1 MSMKIV
7 DLRMLSNI
15 QETQTV
21 DDEQVI
27 ITHQL
32 VLVKIECGTTADLPS
47 MHYTTLSDNPLGTV
61 TFAQG
66 SEAHIITDNTK
77 YCLMDNGTT
86 DGLWVIQ
93 DEASR
98 MNVYT
103 KPEVD
108 QLLQDMAD
116 SQANID
122 LAQDEITNRNQ
133 DLLAEIIDSG
143 AKNKIEMTHAAGSV
157 TRNGVTCTWDP
168 DAGTMTLSGTHTSS
182 DPASIFEFYSGNAV
196 DQRVLPA
203 GTYHLSGCIPGGSTA
218 TYRAALTS
226 ISGAV
231 DTGNGA
237 TFTISEPTYGAYR
250 ILISG
255 NCDFS
260 TPAVFYPMVTPQD
273 AYDISDAFE
282 PYCPSLQELYQMVK
296 SYHS

>member
-1 MSMKIV
+1 MSMQIL
-7 DLRMLSNI
+7 DLTMLSNI

-21 DDEQVI
+21 GDEEVV

-47 MHYTTLSDNPLGTV
+47 MHYTTLSDNPQGTV

-66 SEAHIITDNTK
+66 SEAHIITNNTK

-103 KPEVD
+103 KDETD
-108 QLLQDMAD
+108 QLLEDMAD
-116 SQANID
+116 SQANVD
-122 LAQDEITNRNQ
+122 LAQDALINRNE
-133 DLLAEIIDSG
+133 DLLAEIIDTG
-143 AKNKIEMTHAAGSV
+143 AKNKIEMTHASGSI

-168 DAGTMTLSGTHTSS
+168 DAGTMTLTGSHVAADS
-182 DPASIFEFYSGNAV
+182 AAIFEFYSGNAV
-196 DQRVLPA
+196 DQRVLKA
-203 GTYHLSGCIPGGSTA
+203 GTYRITGCPTGGSTS
-218 TYRAALTS
+218 TYRAALTQ

-237 TFTISEPTYGAYR
+237 TFTLANDQYGAYR
-250 ILISG
+250 ILVSG

-260 TPAVFYPMVTPQD
+260 TPAVFYPMVCPQD
-273 AYDISDAFE
+273 AYDVSDAFV
-282 PYCPSLQELYQMVK
+282 PYCPTLSDLYNIVK